1 MSTSPALRWL
11 LNHTRPEDGKKFDL
25 LFKENVAY
33 GFRRNALGVK
43 PIGLIVSIA
52 SLLWVLAT
60 EGVFLSPGHRF
71 IDLTA
76 LPRMPEAATASLIV
90 SAVMLVAWML
100 FFTKSSA
107 RTAAFTYAETLL
119 RGCDSL

>member
-1 MSTSPALRWL
+1 LTKVRLQ
-11 LNHTRPEDGKKFDL
+11 
-25 LFKENVAY
+25 
-33 GFRRNALGVK
+33 NARGRK
-43 PIGLIVSIA
+43 PRFGREPIGQIVSIA

-60 EGVFLSPGHRF
+60 EGVLVRPGHGF

-76 LPRMPEAATASLIV
+76 VSRMPEPATASLIV

-100 FFTKSSA
+100 FFTKASA

-119 RGCDSL
+119 QACDSI